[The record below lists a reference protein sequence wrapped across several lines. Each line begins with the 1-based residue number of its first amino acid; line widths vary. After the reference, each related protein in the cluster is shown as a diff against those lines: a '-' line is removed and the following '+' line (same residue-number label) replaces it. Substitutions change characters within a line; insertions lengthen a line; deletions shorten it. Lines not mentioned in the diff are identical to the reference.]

1 MYTQLLPIIIPVL
14 LCVLVGYVWART
26 PYPFERD
33 FLTRIVM
40 NVGAPC
46 LVLDGMT
53 SLSAGTSQFYLSFW
67 IAVGLIGFCTVVG
80 AALLRLSGQPVRS
93 YLPPV
98 MFGNM
103 GNLGVPLCAFA
114 FGEEGLGLAIGFY
127 IAASTIQ
134 FVAGPMI
141 QGRQAAWRTLL
152 TTPIIYSALL
162 GLLLLQTQTT
172 MPSALSNTVELVGGI
187 TLPLMLIAMG
197 YSLATFKVSR
207 LGPAIGLTA
216 MRFVLGISAGL
227 LVVWWLELEG
237 ALRGVVLIEA
247 SMPVAVF
254 NFLFAARYDRD
265 ADDIAGAIVVS
276 TAISFIT
283 LPWLLLF
290 ALG

>member
-1 MYTQLLPIIIPVL
+1 
-14 LCVLVGYVWART
+14 
-26 PYPFERD
+26 
-33 FLTRIVM
+33 M

-152 TTPIIYSALL
+152 TTPIIYAALL
-162 GLLLLQTQTT
+162 GLLLLQTQTS
-172 MPSALSNTVELVGGI
+172 MPL
-187 TLPLMLIAMG
+187 
-197 YSLATFKVSR
+197 
-207 LGPAIGLTA
+207 
-216 MRFVLGISAGL
+216 
-227 LVVWWLELEG
+227 
-237 ALRGVVLIEA
+237 ALRTHFKPGA
-247 SMPVAVF
+247 S
-254 NFLFAARYDRD
+254 
-265 ADDIAGAIVVS
+265 
-276 TAISFIT
+276 
-283 LPWLLLF
+283 
-290 ALG
+290 